1 MKKVKSGNNSVRN
14 LKVIAENNTSKDGFN
29 IFLEFSGQREY
40 LMTHRHNGLL
50 YNYLKDG
57 VEVAD
62 VRRLTPG
69 KIGKDVTGKYGAG
82 QLYEKVHYLVSVI
95 DSYLIER
102 AAC

>member
-1 MKKVKSGNNSVRN
+1 MKKDKSRNTNVRN
-14 LKVIAENNTSKDGFN
+14 LRIIAENNAGKDGFN
-29 IFLEFSGQREY
+29 IILEFSGQREY

-57 VEVAD
+57 VDVAD

-82 QLYEKVHYLVSVI
+82 QLYEKVHYLVAVI
-95 DSYLIER
+95 DSYMLER